1 LAEERKKKPPQVFD
15 LKLTGVYPLM
25 SGWRSGLPIARNAMS
40 MFKAKKKRILVVD
53 DEQAIGDITCEF
65 LKEAGFDATFV
76 TNAVDAMHRMEE
88 KPFDAMLLD
97 IYLEQDD
104 GLLFLSKFKKSF
116 PSVPVIMLT
125 GAGYDEDMMETA
137 LKEGASGYVS
147 KDTDLDNI
155 VVAIQRVLRQTP

>member
-1 LAEERKKKPPQVFD
+1 
-15 LKLTGVYPLM
+15 
-25 SGWRSGLPIARNAMS
+25 
-40 MFKAKKKRILVVD
+40 MFKTTKKRILVVD

-65 LKEAGFDATFV
+65 LKEAGFDAAFV
-76 TNAVDAMHRMEE
+76 TNPVDASHKMEE
-88 KPFDAMLLD
+88 KPFDAVLLD
-97 IYLEQDD
+97 IYLEQED
-104 GLLFLSKFKKSF
+104 GLLFLGKLKKNY

-155 VVAIQRVLRQTP
+155 VVAIQRVLRQSS